1 MPIQKPIDTTKL
13 ETGLALVLAFLIINN
28 KTDKDTL
35 VLTRIEAALQKLLA
49 QGTVTPKQFIDG
61 MFNVVDWSTD
71 VIPGTLDD
79 SLVDN
84 GFQLSRTAWERK
96 LTAWLESK
104 EKTV

>member
-1 MPIQKPIDTTKL
+1 MAIQKPIDTTKL
-13 ETGLALVLAFLIINN
+13 ESGLASMLAFLIINN
-28 KTDKDTL
+28 KTEKDTE
-35 VLTRIEAALQKLLA
+35 VLARIQKGLQTLLA

-71 VIPGTLDD
+71 VIPGSLDD

-96 LTAWLESK
+96 LTAWLQSK
-104 EKTV
+104 EKGV